1 MVVDTFPWSTISSP
15 ATFTT
20 VVQRGSVPAAGQ
32 LLPAVAEVMVL
43 ARMWSP
49 VPGFLTVT
57 ENVMVAAAPTARS
70 PLQLRVGLAKV
81 TVPAVA
87 DASAS

>member
-1 MVVDTFPWSTISSP
+1 MVVDTFPRSSICSP

-20 VVQRGSVPAAGQ
+20 VVQRGSVLAAGQ
-32 LLPAVAEVMVL
+32 LLSAVAEVRVL

-49 VPGFLTVT
+49 VSGLFTVT
-57 ENVMVAAAPTARS
+57 EKVMVAAAPGARS
-70 PLQLRVGLAKV
+70 PVQFRVGLAKV

-87 DASAS
+87 NAPAS